1 MPGQRGVINS
11 AFHLWFRAFPIQEDD
26 HLLTVLRYIECN
38 PLRAGLVY
46 AAEHWPWS
54 RLPACIDP
62 KATGAYIMWS
72 GSPWAHLHIKIG
84 PHWMIM
90 WPFDGKTS
98 GLRTK
103 R

>member
-54 RLPACIDP
+54 RLPRPPTFFASRHQ
-62 KATGAYIMWS
+62 AQTAAGALYR
-72 GSPWAHLHIKIG
+72 AHTTPPLLVVRLST
-84 PHWMIM
+84 P
-90 WPFDGKTS
+90 
-98 GLRTK
+98 
-103 R
+103 